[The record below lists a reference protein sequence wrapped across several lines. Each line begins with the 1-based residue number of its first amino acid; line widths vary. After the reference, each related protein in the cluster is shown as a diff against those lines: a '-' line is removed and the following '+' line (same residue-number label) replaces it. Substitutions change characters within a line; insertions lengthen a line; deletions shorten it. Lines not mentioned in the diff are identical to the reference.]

1 MPILKVEVQGPE
13 ILPLW
18 DIVDIE
24 AARFEWRS
32 WLWQEKN
39 LPADH
44 HLTPGVRAFMV
55 GEAGSIQ
62 LIAAQHAFF
71 SLDKAYINKLM
82 AHLGYDMPAGRS
94 LYETLC
100 AAVAKVLGCNEERTH
115 NIVHKR
121 VVELKNAAAYTNE
134 LLHCDEAVQVMD
146 RDDIKSFKAET
157 AAAFETAK
165 ELKAFKG
172 EYKAGRQ
179 RIREASKGQS
189 SSGRRKASKN
199 VVRQLPDLSTIPHHK
214 VKNWAAPGANIWKNN
229 TTGEWLGRLY
239 PHKTAARSW
248 RKHGEAEALRLVLR
262 HTWAQYCDQEGLDC
276 SECPVAGLF
285 SEPPGASGAAASSST
300 GA

>member
-146 RDDIKSFKAET
+146 RSYHMLARGRGVGASFRWGSGVGAS
-157 AAAFETAK
+157 
-165 ELKAFKG
+165 LV
-172 EYKAGRQ
+172 AGRAGHELPHIKH
-179 RIREASKGQS
+179 RDGVRGRHGRESRPCHFGH
-189 SSGRRKASKN
+189 N
-199 VVRQLPDLSTIPHHK
+199 FDV
-214 VKNWAAPGANIWKNN
+214 WWC
-229 TTGEWLGRLY
+229 LG
-239 PHKTAARSW
+239 
-248 RKHGEAEALRLVLR
+248 
-262 HTWAQYCDQEGLDC
+262 
-276 SECPVAGLF
+276 
-285 SEPPGASGAAASSST
+285 
-300 GA
+300 